1 MTFQQIIWL
10 YVFASS
16 AAILSLSRAMPLTTM
31 KIKVKD
37 DRSGIREQTI
47 TPVVQTPTF
56 LPTHLFKKNMTRVM
70 TMSGSMLMN
79 VTVFPM
85 QTPFNQ

>member
-1 MTFQQIIWL
+1 MTFQQIIWP

-31 KIKVKD
+31 KIKMKD
-37 DRSGIREQTI
+37 DRIGIREQII

-56 LPTHLFKKNMTRVM
+56 LPTHLLKKNVMRVM
-70 TMSGSMLMN
+70 TMSGSMPMT
-79 VTVFPM
+79 VTVFSI
-85 QTPFNQ
+85 QIPFNQ